1 MEIENS
7 GYKVGDWVLLEDS
20 FIQKALNRNADKIII
35 KLYSSPQKI
44 QAIYKDKSLKKEIL
58 EFSPIRKWMLRENEF
73 RYATKKELKELKIK
87 SIFLKILI

>member
-1 MEIENS
+1 MENTNS
-7 GYKVGDWVLLEDS
+7 GYEVGDWVLLEDS